1 MGTHTSLLLK
11 FIFMALNYR
20 SPGFYLVAFSLV
32 SIILLCLEPLFYA
45 GKFSDR
51 LYFYAQV
58 RLAIAII
65 LVAIDAFLL
74 YYWSKN
80 PHNKLLSAVITVIN
94 IILFVGG
101 DVYIASSTMAVALWV
116 VLRSFGMRICLII
129 IATFVMVESP
139 IIYVIKRESEMDLLW
154 REVRMC
160 ILLVLYLLLAW
171 LLTSF
176 EESGERERKLAV
188 AAAVDNERSEAAR
201 MLHDGIGQQLVAI
214 TMSFDVAKALKST
227 KEHDAWMEV
236 DHAHT
241 VATQA
246 LRDLR
251 RWVRALDPPPAPV
264 PEDSMQLVTVLE
276 SLSQAFAST
285 GLEFYIQGPQA
296 KHHLGATA
304 GEIFQVT
311 AREGLSNALRH
322 GHPDALQFTLKCTD
336 DAATLTVEDFST
348 SLQRSIPAESKDE
361 GYGLRSL
368 RERAEQVGGTLH
380 AEPTTEGFFLGVS
393 LPLTES
399 V

>member
-1 MGTHTSLLLK
+1 MT
-11 FIFMALNYR
+11 LNYR
-20 SPGFYLVAFSLV
+20 SPGLYLVAFSLIS
-32 SIILLCLEPLFYA
+32 SILICIEPLCFP
-45 GKFSDR
+45 DR
-51 LYFYAQV
+51 YSPLIYFYAQIRIV
-58 RLAIAII
+58 VAII
-65 LVAIDAFLL
+65 LVAIDALLL

-80 PHNKLLSAVITVIN
+80 PRNKLLATATASIN
-94 IILFVGG
+94 LILSFVG
-101 DVYIASSTMAVALWV
+101 DDTIASGTMAVALWI
-116 VLRSFGMRICLII
+116 VLRSFSMRICLII
-129 IATFVMVESP
+129 VAAFVMIEPPTLRIIKGESLLDMFWRA
-139 IIYVIKRESEMDLLW
+139 II
-154 REVRMC
+154 MC

-214 TMSFDVAKALKST
+214 TMSFDVAKALKTT

-368 RERAEQVGGTLH
+368 RERAEQAGGMLH

>member
-393 LPLTES
+393 LPLTKS

>member
-227 KEHDAWMEV
+227 KEQDAWMEV

-348 SLQRSIPAESKDE
+348 SLQCSIPAESKDE

>member
-1 MGTHTSLLLK
+1 
-11 FIFMALNYR
+11 
-20 SPGFYLVAFSLV
+20 
-32 SIILLCLEPLFYA
+32 
-45 GKFSDR
+45 
-51 LYFYAQV
+51 
-58 RLAIAII
+58 
-65 LVAIDAFLL
+65 
-74 YYWSKN
+74 
-80 PHNKLLSAVITVIN
+80 
-94 IILFVGG
+94 
-101 DVYIASSTMAVALWV
+101 
-116 VLRSFGMRICLII
+116 
-129 IATFVMVESP
+129 
-139 IIYVIKRESEMDLLW
+139 
-154 REVRMC
+154 MC

-171 LLTSF
+171 VLSSF
-176 EESGERERKLAV
+176 EEAAERERKLAV

-214 TMSFDVAKALKST
+214 TMSFDVAKALKTT

-276 SLSQAFAST
+276 SLSQAFSST

-322 GHPDALQFTLKCTD
+322 GHPEALQFTLRCTD

-348 SLQRSIPAESKDE
+348 SLQRSILAESEDE

-368 RERAEQVGGTLH
+368 RERAEQAGGMLH

>member
-227 KEHDAWMEV
+227 KEQDAWMEV

>member
-129 IATFVMVESP
+129 IATFVMIEPPTLRIIKGESLLDMFWRA
-139 IIYVIKRESEMDLLW
+139 II
-154 REVRMC
+154 MC

-251 RWVRALDPPPAPV
+251 RWVRTLDPPPAPV

>member
-171 LLTSF
+171 VLSSF
-176 EESGERERKLAV
+176 EEAAERERKLAV

-214 TMSFDVAKALKST
+214 TMSFDVAKALKTT

-368 RERAEQVGGTLH
+368 RERAEQAGGMLH

>member
-1 MGTHTSLLLK
+1 MGTHTSPLLK

-58 RLAIAII
+58 RLVVTII
-65 LVAIDAFLL
+65 LVTIDAYLL
-74 YYWSKN
+74 YRWSKN
-80 PHNKLLSAVITVIN
+80 PDNKSLAATTASVN
-94 IILFVGG
+94 IILFILG
-101 DVYIASSTMAVALWV
+101 DITVASSTMAVALWV
-116 VLRSFGMRICLII
+116 VLRTFNMRACWII
-129 IATFVMVESP
+129 VTAFVMIEP
-139 IIYVIKRESEMDLLW
+139 PTLRVIKNESLLDMFW
-154 REVRMC
+154 RAVIMC

-171 LLTSF
+171 VLSSF
-176 EESGERERKLAV
+176 EEAAERERKLAV

-214 TMSFDVAKALKST
+214 TMSFDVAKALKTT

-322 GHPDALQFTLKCTD
+322 GHPEALQFTLRCTD

-348 SLQRSIPAESKDE
+348 SLQRSIPVESKDE

-368 RERAEQVGGTLH
+368 RERAEQAGGMLH

>member
-1 MGTHTSLLLK
+1 
-11 FIFMALNYR
+11 
-20 SPGFYLVAFSLV
+20 
-32 SIILLCLEPLFYA
+32 
-45 GKFSDR
+45 
-51 LYFYAQV
+51 
-58 RLAIAII
+58 
-65 LVAIDAFLL
+65 
-74 YYWSKN
+74 
-80 PHNKLLSAVITVIN
+80 
-94 IILFVGG
+94 
-101 DVYIASSTMAVALWV
+101 MAVALWI
-116 VLRSFGMRICLII
+116 VLRSFSMRICLII
-129 IATFVMVESP
+129 VAACVITAPIPHIFRHAPAIELFWHAFAMFVLS
-139 IIYVIKRESEMDLLW
+139 
-154 REVRMC
+154 
-160 ILLVLYLLLAW
+160 VLFLLLAW

-214 TMSFDVAKALKST
+214 TMSFDVAKALKTT

-276 SLSQAFAST
+276 SLSQAFSST

-368 RERAEQVGGTLH
+368 RERAEQAGGTLH

>member
-176 EESGERERKLAV
+176 EASGERERKLAV

>member
-129 IATFVMVESP
+129 IATFVMIEPPTLRIIKGESLLDMFWRA
-139 IIYVIKRESEMDLLW
+139 II
-154 REVRMC
+154 MC

>member
-32 SIILLCLEPLFYA
+32 SIILLCIEPLFYA

-227 KEHDAWMEV
+227 KEQDAWMEV

>member
-296 KHHLGATA
+296 KHLLGATA

-336 DAATLTVEDFST
+336 DEATLTVEDFST

>member
-214 TMSFDVAKALKST
+214 TMSFDVAKALKTT

>member
-336 DAATLTVEDFST
+336 DEATLTVEDFST

>member
-20 SPGFYLVAFSLV
+20 SPGFYLVSFSLV

-129 IATFVMVESP
+129 IATFVMIEPPTLRIIKGESLLDMFWRA
-139 IIYVIKRESEMDLLW
+139 II
-154 REVRMC
+154 MC

-227 KEHDAWMEV
+227 KEQDAWMEV